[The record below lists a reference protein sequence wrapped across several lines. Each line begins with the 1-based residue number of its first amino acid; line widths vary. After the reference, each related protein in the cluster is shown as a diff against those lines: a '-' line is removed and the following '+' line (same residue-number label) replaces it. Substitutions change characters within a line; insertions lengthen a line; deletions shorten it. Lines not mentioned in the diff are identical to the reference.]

1 MPLRLLVFTA
11 CLVVAPGV
19 AAAQEVVAQDWK
31 RLSLEELLNIEVTV
45 VTRQPEPVRAAAAS
59 VSVITSEDIRR
70 SGVTTIADAIALADG
85 MHVARVNSASWAITT
100 RGFNGS
106 TPNKLLV
113 MVDGRNAFSPLFAG
127 VFWNTLDYVLED
139 IDRIEVVRGPSATLW
154 GANAVNG
161 VINIIT
167 KSARDTRGT
176 YVSVGSGN
184 EDPGLVTVRHGGGSD
199 TTSYRVYAKAAVRA
213 DQQFS
218 TGISAADRRRRG
230 QVGLRVDSTRGG
242 NHWLFKA
249 DAFHG
254 RDDFIDRRDGEW
266 TELNL
271 QTRVSRDLSDNSRVQ
286 LQAYYRREYRNIE
299 RQLTHYLDTGDVDAQ
314 YSVQPNSRHAIVAG
328 AGVRVNRDNTHGS
341 STLRF
346 EPMSRTYP
354 LFSAFIQDEFA
365 IRPASVYLTGGVK
378 VEHNAFSGADVQPN
392 LRARWMLP
400 RQQMVWGSVARAVRR
415 PTRIDDDVRTT
426 TDTGLLLVQGS
437 DDFEAEEMRGW
448 EVGYRARLVS
458 AMTFDISTFGH
469 RYPNLRSQEAPVT
482 GPFPITLANTLIG
495 KSRGVEAATTIQPH
509 NWWRVQASYTWLD
522 TEITREAGS
531 RDVGGGTSEANDPDY
546 LVTLRG
552 GVDLARNIDVDLW
565 WRAVGALPNPAVPAY
580 RELNARIGWR
590 PNERVELALVGQ
602 DLLHGQHPEFGTS
615 VPRRVEFERSVRAM
629 FTLRLP

>member
-139 IDRIEVVRGPSATLW
+139 IDRIEVVRGPGATLW

-328 AGVRVNRDNTHGS
+328 AGVRVSRDNTHGS

-400 RQQMVWGSVARAVRR
+400 RQQMIWGSVARAVRR

-580 RELNARIGWR
+580 RELNARIGWW